1 MKKKKI
7 NIIRYAIQDLIAMG
21 KRKNNA
27 YLFGRFD
34 ITDCASKL
42 EQKKIPLYPYLL
54 YCYTKAVA
62 DNNNPINTYWEKNKN
77 AIEFDEIDV
86 AITVVKRIDGEITPL
101 FYIIRN
107 AQNKTI
113 ADFDNEIS
121 IAKRK
126 PVEELMDKRAMW
138 FYKLPLW
145 LRTKYWR
152 YVSRRP
158 ELIKKYFGTTAITTL
173 HNMGDSPLQGI
184 TDSIHTF
191 TFAIGSI
198 LNEDGKTWLRYS
210 AMLDHNILDGLPAV
224 KCIEDFK
231 KHLQTSVTLV

>member
-7 NIIRYAIQDLIAMG
+7 NILRYAIQDLITLG

-27 YLFGRFD
+27 YIFGKLD
-34 ITDCASKL
+34 VTECISKL

-54 YCYTKAVA
+54 YCYSKTVA
-62 DNNNPINTYWEKNKN
+62 DNKNPINTYWEKQKN
-77 AIEFDEIDV
+77 VIEFNEVDV
-86 AITVVKRIDGEITPL
+86 AITVVRRIEGEIIPL

-107 AQNKTI
+107 AHTKSI
-113 ADFDNEIS
+113 EDFDNEIS

-126 PVEELMDKRAMW
+126 PVSELLDKNAMW

-145 LRTKYWR
+145 VRNKYWR

-198 LNEDGKTWLRYS
+198 LNEDGKVWLRYS

-224 KCIEDFK
+224 KFVEEFK
-231 KHLQTSVTLV
+231 TKLLTSI